1 MNPKGIGGL
10 LLFFGPIVLLVGLT
24 TNDAIGWLATG
35 ISMTLFG
42 VICLIV
48 SKFVK

>member
-1 MNPKGIGGL
+1 MNPKVIGVL

-42 VICLIV
+42 VIFLIV
-48 SKFVK
+48 SKFLK